1 MHPFL
6 TQKKPAFEKTVEFL
20 TQELAGV
27 RTGRA
32 NTALVEGI
40 DVDAYGSMQSLKNVA
55 SISTPDAQTIQI
67 QPWDQTLVKAVEK
80 ALLESDIGMTPNTA
94 GTVIR
99 LAVPPMT
106 EETRKEMVKVVG
118 KRVEEARISVRKMR
132 DDVRKEVEKQEKE
145 KTVSEDER
153 YQLHEELDEMVTEI
167 NETLEKLGREKEAQ
181 IMNV

>member
-6 TQKKPAFEKTVEFL
+6 ADKKLSFQKVADFL
-20 TQELAGV
+20 ASELASV

-40 DVDAYGSMQSLKNVA
+40 DVEAYGAMQPLKNVA
-55 SISTPDAQTIQI
+55 SISTPDAQTIQV

-80 ALLESDIGMTPNTA
+80 ALLESDIGMTPTTA

-99 LAVPPMT
+99 LSVPPMT

-132 DDVRKEVEKQEKE
+132 DDVRKEIEKKE
-145 KTVSEDER
+145 KDKLISEDER
-153 YQLHEELDEMVTEI
+153 YQLQEELDEMVGAV
-167 NETLEKLGREKEAQ
+167 NEQLEKLGREKEAQ

>member
-6 TQKKPAFEKTVEFL
+6 TEKKPAFQKAVEFL
-20 TQELAGV
+20 VQELSAV

-32 NTALVEGI
+32 STALCEGVDVE
-40 DVDAYGSMQSLKNVA
+40 AYGAMQPIKNVA

-80 ALLESDIGMTPNTA
+80 ALLESDIGMMPTTA

-99 LAVPPMT
+99 LSVPPMT
-106 EETRKEMVKVVG
+106 AETRKEMVRVVG

-132 DDVRKEVEKQEKE
+132 DDVRKEVEKREKD
-145 KTVSEDER
+145 KHISEDER
-153 YQLHEELDEMVTEI
+153 YQLQDELDKMVGEI
-167 NETLEKLGREKEAQ
+167 NEQLEKLGREKEDQ
-181 IMNV
+181 IMKV